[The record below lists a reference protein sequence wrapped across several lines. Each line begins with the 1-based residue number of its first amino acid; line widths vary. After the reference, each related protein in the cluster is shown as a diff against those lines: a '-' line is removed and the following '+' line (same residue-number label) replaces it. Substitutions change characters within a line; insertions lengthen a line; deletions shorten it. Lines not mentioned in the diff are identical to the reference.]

1 MKTASD
7 ELRNHTAQNRFRFE
21 RRDFDLLQQM
31 HVPQKKLSELLTSD
45 SKRFQDAVNGA
56 ARAGGLRATAKSEP
70 VRFVFDLMLKKSINA
85 SQAAA
90 ELGVTPDALEELKGA
105 GGKLRSLVV
114 AMEGR
119 GVKREEFLAEFPTLV
134 DALRLGEYRQPKP
147 LRLPIFDP
155 TSQTGEPLIDDR
167 NDDDEFAI
175 RLRTDTG
182 RTRFRLGDKL
192 TLLVEADRDCFVTLV
207 QVDPDGKLALLVPN
221 GYSPKPVRL
230 RKGERLRL
238 PAVRDNFDLVTTKP
252 VGRYVIRAIA
262 TPQPLALAG
271 ITPQVL
277 KDQVFPDLGRVKD
290 TRSKFTPKPRGQA
303 NQPPIIPK
311 PLAQQF
317 NRSDWVTADLV
328 LTTTK

>member
-1 MKTASD
+1 
-7 ELRNHTAQNRFRFE
+7 
-21 RRDFDLLQQM
+21 
-31 HVPQKKLSELLTSD
+31 
-45 SKRFQDAVNGA
+45 
-56 ARAGGLRATAKSEP
+56 

-85 SQAAA
+85 AQAAA
-90 ELGVTPDALEELKGA
+90 EMGVTPDALEELKGA

-119 GVKREEFLAEFPTLV
+119 GVKREEFLAEFPRLV
-134 DALRLGEYRQPKP
+134 DALRIGEYRQPKP

-167 NDDDEFAI
+167 NTDAEI
-175 RLRTDTG
+175 SLSLRTDTG

-221 GYSPKPVRL
+221 GFSPQAVRL

-238 PAVRDNFDLVTTKP
+238 PADRDNFDLETTQP
-252 VGRYVIRAIA
+252 AGRYVIRAIA

-290 TRSKFTPKPRGQA
+290 TRSKFTPKPRRRT
-303 NQPPIIPK
+303 PIIAK

-317 NRSDWVTADLV
+317 NRADWVTADLV
-328 LTTTK
+328 LTCVK